1 MLKADNVVSS
11 AQYLVASLISWGIIF
26 LLIVRYF
33 QIQVINNDSYSKKA
47 NSNRIRK
54 ITKTA
59 PRGLILD
66 RNGQILVD
74 NYPTYVLT
82 AIPWELSDKEE
93 KFSIISEIIGLN
105 KEQVEEN
112 YKKYYRGRFNQV
124 RIAKDLNFDQISRLE
139 ENRIDLQGI
148 YYEYYPERYF
158 PSIIRGSH
166 IFGNVKEVDREIRN
180 SLMNKEKYELGDM
193 IGWSGIEKE
202 YEIFLKGKRGIFFY
216 EVDALGREVG
226 HITDLGPQEPIP
238 GENIITTLNLDIQD
252 KVEQIIDGEKG
263 VILVGDS
270 HSGEILAAVSSPDF
284 NPELFTGLILESTWN
299 EILNN
304 PDKPLLNRYLQGLY
318 PPGSI
323 VKMITQAALME
334 IVDFDPTTTYVC
346 DGSYQF
352 GDRLFGCWWHEGHG
366 KINLSAAM
374 LNSCDV
380 YFYKAIQLL
389 ELDQLAEVFR
399 EFGFGQITGLDIPGE
414 ARGIVPDKNYMN
426 KKHGRYNWSKGAL
439 LNICIGQGEI
449 LATPIQVLNFTNL
462 LATRGNAGR
471 PHFVMKEIHKRNSV
485 PMISNTTWD
494 EIIKDMGLVI
504 TDDNGTGKNAALD
517 LPGVYVF
524 GKTGTAENNHGDS
537 HAWFIGWV
545 EKDEKKYSVVVLMEN
560 AGSGGKVAA
569 PIAREIFHSLVKK
582 QTRIANS

>member
-1 MLKADNVVSS
+1 MLKADNVVSY
-11 AQYLVASLISWGIIF
+11 AQYIFAGFFAWFVILILII
-26 LLIVRYF
+26 RYF
-33 QIQVINNDSYSKKA
+33 QIQVINNDSYSRKA

-54 ITKTA
+54 ITQTA

-74 NYPTYVLT
+74 NYSTYVLT

-93 KFSIISEIIGLN
+93 KFSIISNVIGLN
-105 KEQVEEN
+105 KEKVEQN

-139 ENRIDLQGI
+139 ENKIDLQGI
-148 YYEYYPERYF
+148 YYEYYPERNF

-180 SLMNKEKYELGDM
+180 SLINKENYELGDM
-193 IGWSGIEKE
+193 IGWSGIEKK
-202 YEIFLKGKRGIFFY
+202 YEKFLKGMRGIYFY

-226 HITDLGPQEPIP
+226 HISDLEPQDPIP
-238 GENIITTLNLDIQD
+238 GENIITTLNLEIQN
-252 KVEQIIDGEKG
+252 KVEKIIKGRKG
-263 VILVGDS
+263 VLLVGDS
-270 HSGEILAAVSSPDF
+270 HSGEILAAVSSPDYD
-284 NPELFTGLILESTWN
+284 PELFTGLILESTWSD
-299 EILNN
+299 IISN

-323 VKMITQAALME
+323 VKMVTQAALME
-334 IVDFDPTTTYVC
+334 IVDFDPNTTYLC

-366 KINLSAAM
+366 KIDMSSAM

-389 ELDQLAEVFR
+389 ELDELADVFR
-399 EFGFGQITGLDIPGE
+399 RFGFGENTGIDIPGE
-414 ARGIVPDKNYMN
+414 AKGIVPDKAYMN

-449 LATPIQVLNFTNL
+449 LSTPMQVLNFTNL
-462 LATRGNAGR
+462 IATRGHALR
-471 PHFVMKEIHKRNSV
+471 PHFVMKDNQNENFKPNLRND
-485 PMISNTTWD
+485 TWD
-494 EIIKDMGLVI
+494 QIINDMALVI
-504 TDDNGTGKNAALD
+504 YDENGTGKNAALNI
-517 LPGVYVF
+517 PGISVF

-545 EKDEKKYSVVVLMEN
+545 ENGQEKYSVVVLMEN
-560 AGSGGKVAA
+560 AGSGGKIAA
-569 PIAREIFHSLVKK
+569 PIAKEIFDALLSIENKFVY
-582 QTRIANS
+582 N